1 MGLRR
6 WREAKQVCTMAYGGY
21 GHSSPDSPVNHAD
34 TPLPEAMS
42 VPSQH
47 FLSHPIIPNNDLG
60 WALGILSMMEP

>member
-1 MGLRR
+1 
-6 WREAKQVCTMAYGGY
+6 MAYGGY